1 MEDESDSDSSIDEIE
16 NQRLKEATL
25 YVETFVK
32 DTKRNEAEK
41 QGNRKPPSL
50 RASSP
55 VSESNPLNTTP
66 EFREFVAKKLS
77 ELLDKSIKAR
87 SGEDTRKIEYSEQD
101 TGIKLFTSST
111 TVIQDAGDEAAT
123 AIKQRPPSVRR
134 RKLSSST
141 DSSDEES
148 RLAEAAISV
157 EQIMKDSKTPHN
169 GTLEKIEKQKEI
181 ATMNNSGSAE
191 NSGKK
196 RKKKNKKMKSELKV
210 S

>member
-50 RASSP
+50 R
-55 VSESNPLNTTP
+55 
-66 EFREFVAKKLS
+66 
-77 ELLDKSIKAR
+77 SIKAR